1 MRYKDIAD
9 FKDSLKG
16 IVDIKDSRVNVTDAS
31 KFKNQL
37 IDRLIFNA
45 VFNENN
51 EVKGNCRWL
60 IINRTEPWC
69 QTCLHSGA
77 L

>member
-9 FKDSLKG
+9 FKDSLKE

-37 IDRLIFNA
+37 IVGLIFIA
-45 VFNENN
+45 VFSENK
-51 EVKGNCRWL
+51 EGKGNCRCV
-60 IINRTEPWC
+60 IK
-69 QTCLHSGA
+69 
-77 L
+77 